1 MEHVD
6 RKQGD
11 AQLARVR
18 HTVLDRDPL
27 VEWSLVAL
35 VAGVDA
41 VIYHAPSSQPNPLV
55 GLLRGALLGQQDPIE
70 FDRHLLRGVLTL
82 PASADVDEPAVIVTS
97 QPLDA
102 LATLKLSTSPKPLM
116 LGVSIDAHE
125 QPAGMSAESSLL
137 SGDLLT
143 GVEQLI
149 WPQPLIAYWRQQ
161 ALALPLSPE
170 QGEYALRMIRAAQP
184 HDAAAASQ
192 TRAYVSTGPDN
203 AALRDLLRVARA
215 WAYVRGHDAV
225 RDRDVKGA
233 AQRVLRHRIVRNS
246 QAWNTKF
253 QLHDLTR
260 AIVDGVPRPAKAH
273 RRDSDALLP
282 PSAPA
287 APAPQL
293 PPREEPPVAPA
304 PAAPSMI
311 QRR

>member
-149 WPQPLIAYWRQQ
+149 WPQR
-161 ALALPLSPE
+161 
-170 QGEYALRMIRAAQP
+170 
-184 HDAAAASQ
+184 
-192 TRAYVSTGPDN
+192 
-203 AALRDLLRVARA
+203 
-215 WAYVRGHDAV
+215 
-225 RDRDVKGA
+225 
-233 AQRVLRHRIVRNS
+233 
-246 QAWNTKF
+246 
-253 QLHDLTR
+253 
-260 AIVDGVPRPAKAH
+260 
-273 RRDSDALLP
+273 
-282 PSAPA
+282 
-287 APAPQL
+287 
-293 PPREEPPVAPA
+293 
-304 PAAPSMI
+304 
-311 QRR
+311 